1 MGVKLIFTL
10 PFFLLL
16 LSPLIVYAETAP
28 QVEWERNLGDNLAET
43 IYDIAQTSDG
53 GYIGAG
59 EKYSVN
65 TFEDIY
71 VVKLTA
77 SGEIEWEKK
86 YIAAKEDYANSIKQT
101 SDGGYIVCGGTY
113 TDTEGVNDFKIMK
126 LDPAGG
132 VEWEQKYGGN
142 QRDVCEAIIQ
152 TKDGGYMAA
161 GDTWLNFYDRDIFL
175 IKMDPN
181 GNIEWDL
188 NIGGGEE
195 DGAYD
200 IQQTSDYGY
209 IIAGYTRSVSD
220 LSYAAYIVK
229 TDPDGTVKWKSEFG
243 GSGNDQFYSIT
254 QVDNGYVAAGYTES
268 FNEFSDIYVV
278 KVNLDGEKAWEKFYD
293 GDETQDDARSIKKT
307 SDGGYI
313 LAGKTNEYSYG
324 SYDMYLIKLN
334 KEGDLQWS
342 QVLGGENSD
351 IGYSVLQ
358 SSDNG
363 YVIAGQTKSLGGGG
377 DAYIVKTEGSKTG
390 TSGKTSSIIQDIPEY
405 GSSANGILI
414 SIFILVITGLIMKR
428 KL

>member
-1 MGVKLIFTL
+1 MDFKIIFSL
-10 PFFLLL
+10 FIYLLL
-16 LSPLIVYAETAP
+16 FSPFIVSADTAP
-28 QVEWERNLGDNLAET
+28 PIQWELNLGDNLEET

-53 GYIGAG
+53 GYIAAG
-59 EKYSVN
+59 KKYSVN

-77 SGEIEWEKK
+77 SGDVEWENK
-86 YIAAKEDYANSIKQT
+86 YLAAKEDYANSIKQT

-113 TDTEGVNDFKIMK
+113 TESEGVNDFKILK
-126 LDPAGG
+126 LDPAGE

-152 TKDGGYMAA
+152 TKDGGYLAA

-175 IKMDPN
+175 IKFDPN

-200 IQQTSDYGY
+200 IQQTPDNGY
-209 IIAGYTRSVSD
+209 IIAGYTRTVSD
-220 LSYAAYIVK
+220 LSYIAYIVK
-229 TDPDGTVKWKSEFG
+229 TDPDGTVEWKSEFG
-243 GSGNDQFYSIT
+243 GGSDDQFYSIT
-254 QVDNGYVAAGYTES
+254 LDENGYVAAGYTKS
-268 FNEFSDIYVV
+268 FNEFSDIFVV
-278 KVNLDGEKAWEKFYD
+278 KVNQDGEKVWEKVYG
-293 GDETQDDARSIKKT
+293 GDETQEDARSIKKT

-324 SYDMYLIKLN
+324 SYDMYLLKLN
-334 KEGDLQWS
+334 RDGDLQWS
-342 QVLGGENSD
+342 QVFGGENND

-358 SSDNG
+358 SSDKG

-377 DAYIVKTEGSKTG
+377 DGYIVKTKGLEKVTLEKKISENL
-390 TSGKTSSIIQDIPEY
+390 PEY
-405 GSSANGILI
+405 GSPANGILI
-414 SIFILVITGLIMKR
+414 SILILVITGLIIKR

>member
-1 MGVKLIFTL
+1 M
-10 PFFLLL
+10 
-16 LSPLIVYAETAP
+16 
-28 QVEWERNLGDNLAET
+28 
-43 IYDIAQTSDG
+43 
-53 GYIGAG
+53 
-59 EKYSVN
+59 
-65 TFEDIY
+65 
-71 VVKLTA
+71 
-77 SGEIEWEKK
+77 
-86 YIAAKEDYANSIKQT
+86 
-101 SDGGYIVCGGTY
+101 
-113 TDTEGVNDFKIMK
+113 
-126 LDPAGG
+126 
-132 VEWEQKYGGN
+132 
-142 QRDVCEAIIQ
+142 
-152 TKDGGYMAA
+152 
-161 GDTWLNFYDRDIFL
+161 
-175 IKMDPN
+175 
-181 GNIEWDL
+181 
-188 NIGGGEE
+188 
-195 DGAYD
+195 
-200 IQQTSDYGY
+200 
-209 IIAGYTRSVSD
+209 
-220 LSYAAYIVK
+220 SYAAYIVK
-229 TDPDGTVKWKSEFG
+229 TDPDGNVKWKSEFG

-278 KVNLDGEKAWEKFYD
+278 KVNLDGEKAWEKFYG
-293 GDETQDDARSIKKT
+293 GDETQDDARSIKNT

-342 QVLGGENSD
+342 QVLGGENND